1 MYIYY
6 KCSQVLTY
14 LTDNNKSSFRSGQS
28 NIDLMLIRYKSQVLF
43 KPPAVRLVVY
53 LGVW

>member
-1 MYIYY
+1 
-6 KCSQVLTY
+6 
-14 LTDNNKSSFRSGQS
+14 
-28 NIDLMLIRYKSQVLF
+28 MLIRYKSQVLF